1 MELMEFM
8 GLAREWIT
16 TGPLVLFF
24 FLAGIELRA
33 EILDGAFRKR
43 FSFLIPFSAAIGGM
57 IAPALIYYLIARNSS
72 APDSAWGVPMAT
84 DLPLALLALSLLAR
98 SVSNRIRGFLL
109 ALAIADDI
117 GSIIVVAVVYN
128 HDIDVPRILIS
139 ALLLLVFWKTAP
151 KFPFVALIIGLITW
165 GVFKESGIHPTVI
178 GVLLG
183 LLINHKESEWLV
195 RKLTPAINYLVIP
208 AFIVTT
214 LWIPWKITSELLFS
228 PIVLGLIIARL
239 IGKPLGIWLFG
250 VVAMKTMAHSLIS
263 KKDLFIVGTL
273 GTIGLSVSMLFANLA
288 ELGQDLNGTLLGV
301 LITLPLAVVSILV
314 SAHLLKA
321 SRIQER
327 NQEY

>member
-1 MELMEFM
+1 MEFM
-8 GLAREWIT
+8 EIARDWIT

-33 EILDGAFRKR
+33 EIFDGAFKKR
-43 FSFLIPFSAAIGGM
+43 FSFLIPLSAAIGGM
-57 IAPALIYYLIARNSS
+57 IAPAIIFYVIARNSS
-72 APDSAWGVPMAT
+72 APEAAWGVPMAT

-98 SVSNRIRGFLL
+98 SVSTRIRGFLL

-128 HDIDVPRILIS
+128 HDIDIPRLLIS
-139 ALLLLVFWKTAP
+139 AFLLLIFWKTAP
-151 KFPFVALIIGLITW
+151 RFPFVALIIALITW
-165 GVFKESGIHPTVI
+165 GVFKDSGIHPTVI

-183 LLINHKESEWLV
+183 LLVNHNESEWLV
-195 RKLTPAINYLVIP
+195 KKLTPVINYLVIP

-214 LWIPWKITSELLFS
+214 LWIPWKLSSELIFG
-228 PIVLGLIIARL
+228 PIVIGLILARL

-250 VVAMKTMAHSLIS
+250 VIAMKTMGHSVIAR
-263 KKDLFIVGTL
+263 KDLFLVGTL

-301 LITLPLAVVSILV
+301 LVTLPLALVLILV
-314 SAHLLKA
+314 SAHFLKA

-327 NQEY
+327 NQEYL

>member
-1 MELMEFM
+1 MDFMES
-8 GLAREWIT
+8 AKEWIT

-33 EILDGAFRKR
+33 ELLDGAFRKR
-43 FSFLIPFSAAIGGM
+43 FSFLVPLAAAIGGM
-57 IAPALIYYLIARNSS
+57 LVPALIYYFFARSSS
-72 APDSAWGVPMAT
+72 APETAWGVPMAT

-109 ALAIADDI
+109 ALAVADDL
-117 GSIIVVAVVYN
+117 GSIIVVAFVY
-128 HDIDVPRILIS
+128 HSEIDVRRILIS
-139 ALLLLVFWKTAP
+139 ALLLLLFWKTAP
-151 KFPFVALIIGLITW
+151 KFPYLALIIGIATW
-165 GVFKESGIHPTVI
+165 GIFKDSGIHPTVI

-195 RKLTPAINYLVIP
+195 RRLTPFINYLVIP

-214 LWIPWKITSELLFS
+214 LWIPWKISSNLLLS
-228 PIVLGLIIARL
+228 PLVLGLIAARL
-239 IGKPLGIWLFG
+239 LGKPLGIWLFG
-250 VVAMKTMAHSLIS
+250 TFTMKAIGQQVIS
-263 KKDLFIVGTL
+263 KRDLFLVGTL

-301 LITLPLAVVSILV
+301 LITLPLALVLIFV

-327 NQEY
+327 NQEH

>member
-1 MELMEFM
+1 MEFM
-8 GLAREWIT
+8 ESARVWIT

-33 EILDGAFRKR
+33 ELLDGAFRKR
-43 FSFLIPFSAAIGGM
+43 FSFLIPFAAAIGGM
-57 IAPALIYYLIARNSS
+57 IAPALIYYVIAKNSS
-72 APDSAWGVPMAT
+72 APEGAWGVPMAT

-98 SVSNRIRGFLL
+98 GVSNRIRGFLL
-109 ALAIADDI
+109 ALAIADDL
-117 GSIIVVAVVYN
+117 GSIIVVAFVY
-128 HDIDVPRILIS
+128 HHHIDIPRLVIS
-139 ALLLLVFWKTAP
+139 AILLLVFWKTAP
-151 KFPFVALIIGLITW
+151 RFPFVALLIGLITW
-165 GVFKESGIHPTVI
+165 GIFKDSGIHPTVI

-183 LLINHKESEWLV
+183 LLVNHKESEWLV
-195 RKLTPAINYLVIP
+195 GKLTPVINYFVIP
-208 AFIVTT
+208 AFIATT
-214 LWIPWKITSELLFS
+214 LWIPWKLTSDLLFS

-250 VVAMKTMAHSLIS
+250 VIAMKTMGHSVIS
-263 KKDLFIVGTL
+263 KKDLFLVGTI

-301 LITLPLAVVSILV
+301 LITLPLALVLILV

-327 NQEY
+327 NQEHL

>member
-1 MELMEFM
+1 MEFM
-8 GLAREWIT
+8 GIAREWIT

-43 FSFLIPFSAAIGGM
+43 FSFLIAFSAAIGGM

-72 APDSAWGVPMAT
+72 APESAWGVPMAT

-128 HDIDVPRILIS
+128 HDVDFRRILIS
-139 ALLLLVFWKTAP
+139 AFLLLLFWKTAP
-151 KFPFVALIIGLITW
+151 KFPLVALLIGLITW
-165 GVFKESGIHPTVI
+165 GVFKDSGIHPTVI

-195 RKLTPAINYLVIP
+195 NKLTPVINYFVIP
-208 AFIVTT
+208 AFIITT
-214 LWIPWKITSELLFS
+214 LWIPWKITPVLLFS
-228 PIVLGLIIARL
+228 PIVLGLIVARL
-239 IGKPLGIWLFG
+239 LGKPLGIWLFG
-250 VVAMKTMAHSLIS
+250 VIAIKTMGHPVIA

-301 LITLPLAVVSILV
+301 LITLPLALVLILA

-327 NQEY
+327 NQGY

>member
-1 MELMEFM
+1 MEFM
-8 GLAREWIT
+8 GIAREWIT

-33 EILDGAFRKR
+33 ELLDGALRKR
-43 FSFLIPFSAAIGGM
+43 FSFLIPFAAATGGM

-72 APDSAWGVPMAT
+72 APESAWGVPMAT

-128 HDIDVPRILIS
+128 HDIDFVRILIS
-139 ALLLLVFWKTAP
+139 AALLLLFWKTAP
-151 KFPFVALIIGLITW
+151 RFPLVALIVGLLAW
-165 GVFKESGIHPTVI
+165 GVFKDSGIHPTVI

-183 LLINHKESEWLV
+183 LSINHKESEWLV
-195 RKLTPAINYLVIP
+195 GKLTPVINYLVIP
-208 AFIVTT
+208 AFIITT
-214 LWIPWKITSELLFS
+214 LWIPWNLTSELLFS
-228 PIVLGLIIARL
+228 PIVLGLIISRL

-250 VVAMKTMAHSLIS
+250 VIAMKTMGHSVIA
-263 KKDLFIVGTL
+263 KKDLFVVGTL
-273 GTIGLSVSMLFANLA
+273 GTVGLSVSMLFANLA
-288 ELGQDLNGTLLGV
+288 ELGQDLNGILLGV
-301 LITLPLAVVSILV
+301 LITLPLALVLISV

>member
-1 MELMEFM
+1 MES
-8 GLAREWIT
+8 ARDWIT

-33 EILDGAFRKR
+33 EILDGAFKKR
-43 FSFLIPFSAAIGGM
+43 FSFLIPFSAAVGGM
-57 IAPALIYYLIARNSS
+57 IAPALIYYFIARNSS

-128 HDIDVPRILIS
+128 HDIDFVRILIS
-139 ALLLLVFWKTAP
+139 SILLLVFWASASR
-151 KFPFVALIIGLITW
+151 FPIVALIIGLITW
-165 GVFKESGIHPTVI
+165 GVFKDSGIHPTVI

-183 LLINHKESEWLV
+183 VLVNHKESEWLV
-195 RKLTPAINYLVIP
+195 KKLTPAINYLVIP

-214 LWIPWKITSELLFS
+214 LWIPWKLSSGLLLS
-228 PIVLGLIIARL
+228 PIVLGLILARL

-250 VVAMKTMAHSLIS
+250 VIAMKTMGHSVIA
-263 KKDLFIVGTL
+263 KKDLFLVGTL

-301 LITLPLAVVSILV
+301 LVTLPLALVLILV

-327 NQEY
+327 NQEYL

>member
-1 MELMEFM
+1 MEN
-8 GLAREWIT
+8 ARDWIT

-33 EILDGAFRKR
+33 ELLDGAFRKR
-43 FSFLIPFSAAIGGM
+43 FSFLIPFAAAIGGM
-57 IAPALIYYLIARNSS
+57 IAPALIYYLIAKNSS
-72 APDSAWGVPMAT
+72 APEGAWGVPMAT

-98 SVSNRIRGFLL
+98 GVSSRIRGFLL
-109 ALAIADDI
+109 ALAIADDL
-117 GSIIVVAVVYN
+117 GSIIVVAFVY
-128 HDIDVPRILIS
+128 HHHIDVPRLVIS
-139 ALLLLVFWKTAP
+139 SILLLVFWKIAP
-151 KFPFVALIIGLITW
+151 RFPLVAVLIGLITW
-165 GVFKESGIHPTVI
+165 GIFKDSGIHPTVI

-183 LLINHKESEWLV
+183 LLVNHKESEWLV
-195 RKLTPAINYLVIP
+195 GKLTPVINYFVIP
-208 AFIVTT
+208 AFIITT
-214 LWIPWKITSELLFS
+214 LWIPWKLTSDLLFS

-250 VVAMKTMAHSLIS
+250 VIAMKTMAHSVIS
-263 KKDLFIVGTL
+263 KKDLFLVGTL

-301 LITLPLAVVSILV
+301 LITLPLALVLILV

>member
-1 MELMEFM
+1 MEFM
-8 GLAREWIT
+8 DVAREWIA

-24 FLAGIELRA
+24 FLAGVELRA

-43 FSFLIPFSAAIGGM
+43 YSFLIPFSAAIGGM
-57 IAPALIYYLIARNSS
+57 IAPALIFYFIAMNSS
-72 APDSAWGVPMAT
+72 APESAWGVPMAT

-128 HDIDVPRILIS
+128 HDIDFGRILIS
-139 ALLLLVFWKTAP
+139 AFLLLLFWKIAP
-151 KFPFVALIIGLITW
+151 KFPLAALIIGLITW
-165 GVFKESGIHPTVI
+165 GVFKDSGIHPTVI

-183 LLINHKESEWLV
+183 LLVNHKESEWLV
-195 RKLTPAINYLVIP
+195 GKLTPVINYFVIP

-214 LWIPWKITSELLFS
+214 LWIPWKITTSLLFS
-228 PIVLGLIIARL
+228 PIVLGLIVARL

-250 VVAMKTMAHSLIS
+250 VIAMKTMGHSVIS

-288 ELGQDLNGTLLGV
+288 ELGQDLGGTLLGV
-301 LITLPLAVVSILV
+301 LITLPLAIVLILV
-314 SAHLLKA
+314 SAHLLTA

-327 NQEY
+327 SQEY

>member
-1 MELMEFM
+1 MEFM
-8 GLAREWIT
+8 GIAREWIT

-33 EILDGAFRKR
+33 ELLDGALRKR
-43 FSFLIPFSAAIGGM
+43 FSFLIPFAAAIGGM

-72 APDSAWGVPMAT
+72 APESAWGVPMAT

-128 HDIDVPRILIS
+128 HDIDFVRILIS
-139 ALLLLVFWKTAP
+139 AALLLLFWKTAP
-151 KFPFVALIIGLITW
+151 RFPLVALIVGLLAW
-165 GVFKESGIHPTVI
+165 GVFKDSGIHPTVI

-183 LLINHKESEWLV
+183 LSINHKESEWLV
-195 RKLTPAINYLVIP
+195 GKLTPVINYLVIP
-208 AFIVTT
+208 AFIITT
-214 LWIPWKITSELLFS
+214 LWIPWNLTSELLFS
-228 PIVLGLIIARL
+228 PIVLGLIISRL

-250 VVAMKTMAHSLIS
+250 VIAMKTMGHSVIA
-263 KKDLFIVGTL
+263 KKDLFVVGTL
-273 GTIGLSVSMLFANLA
+273 GTVGLSVSMLFANLA
-288 ELGQDLNGTLLGV
+288 DLGQDLNGILLGV
-301 LITLPLAVVSILV
+301 LITLPLALVLISV